1 MSDYRPINIAH
12 LFNAG
17 LEFIPDGGAT
27 RLGQQVF
34 RGLPFDLGGDPACC
48 LIACGEKGAGESLA
62 VEIGVPVESVVIAHR
77 LIDSEM
83 LEGGSVGAPV
93 ADYVF
98 EYADGGSDT
107 VVIRDRF
114 EIAAPGARSSQGRDL
129 HWGHQP
135 FLAVSDHGPEL
146 PPRTE
151 GYFGKAGY
159 RQTEVLEEPL
169 TAYFLWAW
177 VNPRPDVVL
186 RSVSIVPKGP
196 LFIIGGITIGH
207 VGEHPLVPSATSTI
221 RVSFTGALAA
231 AGLGWPS
238 VQVDRGSTTFPYP
251 LAGMSAEAFLGDP
264 LPGWGEGDAAGDPAV
279 YLDVAA
285 TPSATVS
292 VLQADELVLAAPWR
306 RVQADGL
313 LEVPGVRIEVLN
325 GERNWVRTTIVDQD
339 SGLPIPCRVHF
350 RSSAGIPFQPHG
362 HHAHINGD
370 LDTWHVDVGGDVRLG
385 LATYAYIDG
394 TCEGWLPRGDV
405 IVDVARGF
413 EYEPLRTVVTI
424 APGQQT
430 LKLSIRRWTDLR
442 AQRWF
447 SGDTHVHFLSTQ
459 GSHLEAQ
466 AEDLSVV
473 NLLQSQWGHLFT
485 NVEEFQGEPSLARNG
500 QSIVY
505 VSQENRQHMLGHL
518 SLLGLTR
525 PVMPWCT
532 DGPAEAEMGGGL
544 EATLSDW
551 ADQCHAQGGT
561 VILSHMPIP
570 NGEPA
575 ALIAT
580 GRADA
585 AEMVEQTAFF
595 HEEYYRY
602 LNGGYRLPLVGGTD
616 KMSSDVPVGLYRTY
630 VQIPPD
636 EEFTYQNWCR
646 NLRAGR
652 TFLSGG
658 PLISLSVDGH
668 PIGDT
673 VQLPR
678 GGGLVEV
685 EARVDSIFPLHGLQ
699 LVQAGRVVG
708 STESAEGA
716 RTLVLRE
723 RLRITDHTWLAARA
737 GGSNYFNAVRHR
749 DVWGR
754 GAMAHTSP
762 IYVAVGDPWN
772 LHDAR
777 VAEYMLTLIHGSLS
791 YIDTMLPRASDERT
805 THHHGQFNHLAYLRR
820 PFFEAI
826 EAIEAIG
833 RRTTADASAV
843 PDLDQV
849 AQPGSESSPT

>member
-1 MSDYRPINIAH
+1 MTDYHPIEIGH
-12 LFNAG
+12 LFNAS
-17 LEFIPDGGAT
+17 LDVIPDGAAT
-27 RLGQQVF
+27 RLGHQVF
-34 RGLPFDLGGDPACC
+34 RGLPFDLGADPTNCV
-48 LIACGEKGAGESLA
+48 IACGDGRMEAS
-62 VEIGVPVESVVIAHR
+62 VVVDIGVPVESVVIAHR
-77 LIDSEM
+77 LIDSEA
-83 LEGGSVGAPV
+83 LAGGAVGSAV

-98 EYADGGSDT
+98 EYADGVTDR

-114 EIAAPGARSSQGRDL
+114 EIAAPGARSSKGRDL
-129 HWGHQP
+129 HWGHLP

-146 PPRTE
+146 PPRTT

-169 TAYFLWAW
+169 TAFYLWAW
-177 VNPRPDVVL
+177 VNPRPEVVL
-186 RSVSIVPKGP
+186 RSVSIEPRGP
-196 LFIIGGITIGH
+196 LFIIGAITIGD
-207 VGEHPLVPSATSTI
+207 VAEHPLVPAATSSI
-221 RVSFTGALAA
+221 KVSFPGASAA
-231 AGLGWPS
+231 SGPGRPS

-251 LAGMSAEAFLGDP
+251 VSGMSAEAFLRDP
-264 LPGWGEGDAAGDPAV
+264 LAGWGDGEGTSDPAV
-279 YLDVAA
+279 YLDVSA
-285 TPSATVS
+285 TPSATFTVRE
-292 VLQADELVLAAPWR
+292 AGELVVAAPWR
-306 RVQADGL
+306 RIQADGS
-313 LEVPGVRIEVLN
+313 LEAPGVRIEVVHP
-325 GERNWVRTTIVDQD
+325 ERNWVRTTIVDEA

-350 RSSAGIPFQPHG
+350 RSPDGIPFQPHG

-385 LATYAYIDG
+385 HATYAYIDG

-430 LKLSIRRWTDLR
+430 LRLAIRRWTDLR
-442 AQRWF
+442 GQRWF

-466 AEDLSVV
+466 GEDLSVV

-485 NVEEFQGEPSLARNG
+485 SVEDFIGEPSVARNG

-518 SLLGLTR
+518 SLLGLTK
-525 PVMPWCT
+525 PVMPWST
-532 DGPAEAEMGGGL
+532 DGPGEAEMGGGL
-544 EATLSDW
+544 EITLADW

-561 VILSHMPIP
+561 VILPHLPIP

-595 HEEYYRY
+595 HAEYYRY
-602 LNGGYRLPLVGGTD
+602 LNGGYQLPLVGGTD

-630 VQIPPD
+630 VHIPAD
-636 EEFTYQNWCR
+636 EDFTYESWCR

-668 PIGDT
+668 AIGDT
-673 VQLPR
+673 VELPR
-678 GGGLVEV
+678 GGGVVEV
-685 EARVDSIFPLHGLQ
+685 EARVDSIFPIHGLQ

-708 STESAEGA
+708 STESAGGS
-716 RTLVLRE
+716 RTLTVRE
-723 RLRITDHTWLAARA
+723 RLRIDDHTWLAARA
-737 GGSNYFNAVRHR
+737 GGADYFDAVRHR

-762 IYVAVGDPWN
+762 IYVAVGGPWN
-772 LHDAR
+772 RRDAK
-777 VAEYMLTLIHGSLS
+777 VAEYMMTLIHGSLS
-791 YIDTMLPRASDERT
+791 YIDTMLPRVSDQRI
-805 THHHGQFNHLAYLRR
+805 THHHGGSDHLAYLRR

-826 EAIEAIG
+826 EAID
-833 RRTTADASAV
+833 RRNGSDAPAD
-843 PDLDQV
+843 
-849 AQPGSESSPT
+849 PGLEREPSRSPESGPT